1 MIIRREKCKPRGII
15 RRNKCSEERK
25 SVRNQSLT
33 QIELL
38 PIVFE
43 DCFLLFYVENEDTF
57 VYRFLQEMDD
67 GPHFIH
73 YPQQASSSAS
83 ASAVRRRQE
92 ARW

>member
-1 MIIRREKCKPRGII
+1 MVIIRQKKCKPRGII
-15 RRNKCSEERK
+15 RRNKYSEERK

-57 VYRFLQEMDD
+57 AL
-67 GPHFIH
+67 
-73 YPQQASSSAS
+73 
-83 ASAVRRRQE
+83 
-92 ARW
+92 